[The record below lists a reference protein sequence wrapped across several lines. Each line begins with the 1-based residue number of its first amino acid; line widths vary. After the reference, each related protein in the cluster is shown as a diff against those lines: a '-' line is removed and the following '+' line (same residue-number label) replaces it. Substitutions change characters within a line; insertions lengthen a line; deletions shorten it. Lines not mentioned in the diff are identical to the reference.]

1 MAYTKKIWQSGE
13 TLTAVN
19 MNHIEDGL
27 EAVANAVDGIAP
39 GLTEE
44 AVQGLINT
52 AVAPKLDSVVY
63 EADKVTFALKSE
75 LPDVTGFAT
84 KAELD
89 GYQPKGDY
97 QPAGDY
103 ALAGNVYTKEEIDA
117 KLVGAMSYKGSV
129 ETVADLPESA
139 NVGDMYDVK
148 ENGQNYAWNGEGWDG
163 LGGSIDLSGL
173 LTKDEAAKTYA
184 TKAEVPSTL
193 EILTSSEFTSIVDQL
208 ETKEHATST
217 YQVKGDYQPA
227 GDYAVFQKFSAGAD
241 PAERKTIQLANA
253 DSISGIDSKGTGY
266 NLIMLSKWDKVDI
279 GSTGVT
285 MNLNSKDGIVQ
296 LNDEKVLATVDQ
308 IPSVKGFAT
317 MAEVE
322 EKLAGYQVKG
332 DYAPAGDYALKS
344 EIPSVEDL
352 ATVTFVQEG
361 FQPKGEYQPVGD
373 YALKSEI
380 PDVSGK
386 LDTSVYEADKAT
398 FALKSEI
405 PDVSGFAEKSTVE
418 TLASD
423 VNNIGNVIIPEM
435 NTNTAKALDT
445 KVDWDAEKKVISLPM
460 DGSISALRNAET
472 LEGGVLVA
480 QRSYDENVTFVTE
493 LGTTKNKLTLNASE
507 RPQIDIQGGDSQK
520 VAYLSEIPSV
530 EGLVSAEQ
538 LDTKLADYATTEVVE
553 AEFASYDKIIKGE
566 IEADY
571 TSKEQFAE
579 AGVHF
584 LGSFSTSMQAEQK
597 ASEDGI
603 YDNQAYSVL
612 VYTVGEDQNG
622 QIINNVQTGKT
633 VQFLYWQGK
642 RYTRTITNDG
652 EKVVGSWASD
662 DGYVALPRK
671 GVMPNLFTLT
681 TEADSD
687 TVKKAMTA
695 TDTNEPITLDDLN
708 KCLQTGYT
716 LRFYAMQSGSVFVG
730 FSGQAFTLTYI
741 GFANPNQDPAI
752 MSVAV
757 NVTAEG
763 QYSVVRNGTRGIA
776 LTNTSLPN
784 DKTIVALDDRIEAL
798 EDVAVTTAEL
808 PIALKSFTNK
818 VHEKAEILG
827 WFGVEDEAGLKG
839 IIASKRPI
847 FVRYGISLSGQP
859 RYYKFPAEYVAF
871 ESNTQVKLVFEGLDT
886 SDDSVV
892 RYTILMNLDGTL
904 IGEQSNISMVL
915 EPLGADVSN
924 LATKEEVQAKAEAEH
939 SHEIADVAGLQD
951 ALDGKQATGDYALKS
966 ELPSV
971 EGLATTEALTS
982 GLKAKADSE
991 HTHELADVT
1000 DINKLVNPTFL
1011 TYSDPSETVQYLPK
1025 LEQSYVDELLKTSA
1039 EQGLV
1044 TINGQPWDAETNNWT
1059 IGAPYVVFCH
1069 FNESLTFEANLWSA
1083 DSEHLGVVLNQVK
1096 SMIGTFYTEY
1106 QLKVKSIEERLTA
1119 LEGK

>member
-1 MAYTKKIWQSGE
+1 MTYTKNVWQSGD
-13 TLTAVN
+13 TLTAVK
-19 MNHIEDGL
+19 MNNIETGL
-27 EAVANAVDGIAP
+27 EAVAQELSNVTSGLSEEEVKALAQSIAQEVA
-39 GLTEE
+39 T
-44 AVQGLINT
+44 T
-52 AVAPKLDSVVY
+52 AVAPKLDTVVY

-75 LPDVTGFAT
+75 IPDVSDFVRSGA
-84 KAELD
+84 
-89 GYQPKGDY
+89 
-97 QPAGDY
+97 
-103 ALAGNVYTKEEIDA
+103 VYTKGEIDA
-117 KLVGAMSYKGSV
+117 KLVGAMMYKGAV
-129 ETVADLPESA
+129 ETQAQLPQDA
-139 NVGDMYDVK
+139 KVGDMYDVT
-148 ENGQNYAWNGEGWDG
+148 ETGHNFAWNGESWDD
-163 LGGSIDLSGL
+163 LGGSIDLSNL
-173 LTKDEAAKTYA
+173 LTKEEAEA
-184 TKAEVPSTL
+184 
-193 EILTSSEFTSIVDQL
+193 
-208 ETKEHATST
+208 T
-217 YQVKGDYQPA
+217 YQVKGDYQP
-227 GDYAVFQKFSAGAD
+227 V
-241 PAERKTIQLANA
+241 
-253 DSISGIDSKGTGY
+253 
-266 NLIMLSKWDKVDI
+266 
-279 GSTGVT
+279 
-285 MNLNSKDGIVQ
+285 
-296 LNDEKVLATVDQ
+296 
-308 IPSVKGFAT
+308 
-317 MAEVE
+317 
-322 EKLAGYQVKG
+322 
-332 DYAPAGDYALKS
+332 GDYALKS
-344 EIPSVEDL
+344 EVAVKLDTTTYDADKATFALKSELPSVEGL

-361 FQPKGEYQPVGD
+361 FQPKGDYQPVGD

-386 LDTSVYEADKAT
+386 LDTTVYEADKAT

-405 PDVSGFAEKSTVE
+405 P
-418 TLASD
+418 
-423 VNNIGNVIIPEM
+423 
-435 NTNTAKALDT
+435 
-445 KVDWDAEKKVISLPM
+445 
-460 DGSISALRNAET
+460 
-472 LEGGVLVA
+472 
-480 QRSYDENVTFVTE
+480 
-493 LGTTKNKLTLNASE
+493 
-507 RPQIDIQGGDSQK
+507 
-520 VAYLSEIPSV
+520 SV
-530 EGLVSAEQ
+530 EGLVSADQ
-538 LDTKLADYATTEVVE
+538 LDTKLADYTTTEVVE
-553 AEFASYDKIIKGE
+553 AEFASYDKTIKGE
-566 IEADY
+566 IEAGY

-579 AGVHF
+579 AGVRY

-612 VYTVGEDQNG
+612 VYTVGEGQNG
-622 QIINNVQTGKT
+622 QIINNVESGKT

-687 TVKKAMTA
+687 TVKTAMTA

-708 KCLQTGYT
+708 KCLKTGYT
-716 LRFYAMQSGSVFVG
+716 LRFYSMQSGSVFVG

-741 GFANPNQDPAI
+741 GFANPSQDPAI
-752 MSVAV
+752 MSIVV

-776 LTNTSLPN
+776 LTSTSLPN
-784 DKTIVALDDRIEAL
+784 DKTIVALDERVEAL
-798 EDVAVTTAEL
+798 EDVAVATAEL
-808 PIALKSFTNK
+808 PIALKTFTNK

-827 WFGVEDEAGLKG
+827 WFGVEDEAGLKK

-847 FVRYGISLSGQP
+847 FVRYGITLSAQP

-871 ESNTQVKLVFEGLDT
+871 ESNTQVKLVFEGLDI

-924 LATKEEVQAKAEAEH
+924 LATKEEVQAKADSEH
-939 SHEIADVAGLQD
+939 SHEIADVSGLQD

-982 GLKAKADSE
+982 GLEAKADSE
-991 HTHELADVT
+991 HSHEIADVT
-1000 DINKLVNPTFL
+1000 DINKVVNPTFL
-1011 TYSDPSETVQYLPK
+1011 TYNNPTETVQYLPK
-1025 LEQSYVDELLKTSA
+1025 LEQSYVNDLLQHSA

-1059 IGAPYVVFCH
+1059 IGASYVVFGH

-1083 DSEHLGVVLNQVK
+1083 DSEHLGIVFNQVK

-1106 QLKVKSIEERLTA
+1106 QSKVKSIEERLTA
-1119 LEGK
+1119 LESK

>member
-1 MAYTKKIWQSGE
+1 MTYTKNVWKSGD
-13 TLTAVN
+13 TLTAVK
-19 MNHIEDGL
+19 MNNIETGL
-27 EAVANAVDGIAP
+27 EAVAQELSNVTSGLSEEEVKALAQSIAQ
-39 GLTEE
+39 EV
-44 AVQGLINT
+44 AAT
-52 AVAPKLDSVVY
+52 AVAPKLDTAVY
-63 EADKVTFALKSE
+63 EADKVTFALKTE
-75 LPDVTGFAT
+75 IPDVSDFVRS
-84 KAELD
+84 
-89 GYQPKGDY
+89 GD
-97 QPAGDY
+97 
-103 ALAGNVYTKEEIDA
+103 VYTKGEIDA
-117 KLVGAMSYKGSV
+117 KLVGAMMYKGAV
-129 ETVADLPESA
+129 ETQAQLPQDA
-139 NVGDMYDVK
+139 KVGDMYDVT
-148 ENGQNYAWNGEGWDG
+148 ETGHNFAWNGESWDD
-163 LGGSIDLSGL
+163 LGGSIDLSGV
-173 LTKDEAAKTYA
+173 LTKEEAEA
-184 TKAEVPSTL
+184 
-193 EILTSSEFTSIVDQL
+193 
-208 ETKEHATST
+208 T
-217 YQVKGDYQPA
+217 YQVKGD
-227 GDYAVFQKFSAGAD
+227 
-241 PAERKTIQLANA
+241 
-253 DSISGIDSKGTGY
+253 
-266 NLIMLSKWDKVDI
+266 
-279 GSTGVT
+279 
-285 MNLNSKDGIVQ
+285 
-296 LNDEKVLATVDQ
+296 
-308 IPSVKGFAT
+308 
-317 MAEVE
+317 
-322 EKLAGYQVKG
+322 
-332 DYAPAGDYALKS
+332 
-344 EIPSVEDL
+344 
-352 ATVTFVQEG
+352 
-361 FQPKGEYQPVGD
+361 YQPVGD
-373 YALKSEI
+373 YALKSE
-380 PDVSGK
+380 VAVK
-386 LDTSVYEADKAT
+386 LDTTTYDADKAT
-398 FALKSEI
+398 FALKSE
-405 PDVSGFAEKSTVE
+405 
-418 TLASD
+418 L
-423 VNNIGNVIIPEM
+423 
-435 NTNTAKALDT
+435 
-445 KVDWDAEKKVISLPM
+445 
-460 DGSISALRNAET
+460 
-472 LEGGVLVA
+472 
-480 QRSYDENVTFVTE
+480 
-493 LGTTKNKLTLNASE
+493 
-507 RPQIDIQGGDSQK
+507 
-520 VAYLSEIPSV
+520 PSV
-530 EGLVSAEQ
+530 EGLVSTEQ

-553 AEFASYDKIIKGE
+553 AEFASYDKTIKGE

-622 QIINNVQTGKT
+622 QIVNNVQTGKT

-687 TVKKAMTA
+687 TVKTAMTA

-730 FSGQAFTLTYI
+730 FSGHAFTLTYI
-741 GFANPNQDPAI
+741 GFANPSQDPAI

-776 LTNTSLPN
+776 LTSISLPN
-784 DKTIVALDDRIEAL
+784 DKTIVALDNRIEAL

-847 FVRYGISLSGQP
+847 FVRYGITLTAQP

-924 LATKEEVQAKAEAEH
+924 LATKEEVQAKAE
-939 SHEIADVAGLQD
+939 V
-951 ALDGKQATGDYALKS
+951 
-966 ELPSV
+966 
-971 EGLATTEALTS
+971 
-982 GLKAKADSE
+982 E
-991 HTHELADVT
+991 HTHEIADVT

-1059 IGAPYVVFCH
+1059 IGAPYVVFGH
-1069 FNESLTFEANLWSA
+1069 FNESFTFEANLWSA
-1083 DSEHLGVVLNQVK
+1083 DSEHLGVVFNQVK

-1106 QLKVKSIEERLTA
+1106 QSKVKSIEERLKA
-1119 LEGK
+1119 LESK

>member
-1 MAYTKKIWQSGE
+1 MTYTKNVWQSGD
-13 TLTAVN
+13 TLTAVK
-19 MNHIEDGL
+19 MNNIETGL
-27 EAVANAVDGIAP
+27 EAVAQELSNVTSGLSEEEVKALAQSIAQ
-39 GLTEE
+39 EV
-44 AVQGLINT
+44 AAT
-52 AVAPKLDSVVY
+52 AVAPKLDTVVY
-63 EADKVTFALKSE
+63 EADKVTFALKTE
-75 LPDVTGFAT
+75 LPDVSDFVRS
-84 KAELD
+84 
-89 GYQPKGDY
+89 GD
-97 QPAGDY
+97 
-103 ALAGNVYTKEEIDA
+103 VYTKGEIDA
-117 KLVGAMSYKGSV
+117 KLVGAMIYKGAV
-129 ETVADLPESA
+129 ETQAQLPQDA
-139 NVGDMYDVK
+139 KVGDMYDVT
-148 ENGQNYAWNGEGWDG
+148 ETGHNFAWNGESWDD

-173 LTKDEAAKTYA
+173 LTKEEADA
-184 TKAEVPSTL
+184 
-193 EILTSSEFTSIVDQL
+193 
-208 ETKEHATST
+208 T
-217 YQVKGDYQPA
+217 YQPKGDYQP
-227 GDYAVFQKFSAGAD
+227 V
-241 PAERKTIQLANA
+241 
-253 DSISGIDSKGTGY
+253 
-266 NLIMLSKWDKVDI
+266 
-279 GSTGVT
+279 
-285 MNLNSKDGIVQ
+285 
-296 LNDEKVLATVDQ
+296 
-308 IPSVKGFAT
+308 
-317 MAEVE
+317 
-322 EKLAGYQVKG
+322 
-332 DYAPAGDYALKS
+332 GDYALKS
-344 EIPSVEDL
+344 EVAVKLDTTTYEADKATFALKSELPSIDGL

-361 FQPKGEYQPVGD
+361 FQPKGDYQPVGD

-386 LDTSVYEADKAT
+386 LDTSVYDADKAT

-405 PDVSGFAEKSTVE
+405 P
-418 TLASD
+418 
-423 VNNIGNVIIPEM
+423 
-435 NTNTAKALDT
+435 
-445 KVDWDAEKKVISLPM
+445 
-460 DGSISALRNAET
+460 
-472 LEGGVLVA
+472 
-480 QRSYDENVTFVTE
+480 
-493 LGTTKNKLTLNASE
+493 
-507 RPQIDIQGGDSQK
+507 
-520 VAYLSEIPSV
+520 SV
-530 EGLVSAEQ
+530 EGLVSTEQ

-553 AEFASYDKIIKGE
+553 AEFASYDKTIKGE

-584 LGSFSTSMQAEQK
+584 LGNFSTSMQAEQK

-622 QIINNVQTGKT
+622 QIVNNVQTGKT

-671 GVMPNLFTLT
+671 GIMPNLFTLT

-687 TVKKAMTA
+687 TVKTAMTA

-741 GFANPNQDPAI
+741 GFANPSQDPAI

-776 LTNTSLPN
+776 LTSTSLPN

-847 FVRYGISLSGQP
+847 FVRYGITLSAQP

-924 LATKEEVQAKAEAEH
+924 LATKEEVQAKADVEH
-939 SHEIADVAGLQD
+939 THEIADVSGLQD

-982 GLKAKADSE
+982 GLEAKADSE

-1025 LEQSYVDELLKTSA
+1025 LEQSYVDELLNTSA

-1044 TINGQPWDAETNNWT
+1044 TLNGQPWDAESNNWT
-1059 IGAPYVVFCH
+1059 IGAPYVIFGH
-1069 FNESLTFEANLWSA
+1069 FNESFTFEANLWSA
-1083 DSEHLGVVLNQVK
+1083 DSEHLGVVFNQVK

-1106 QLKVKSIEERLTA
+1106 QSKVKSIEERLKA
-1119 LEGK
+1119 LESK

>member
-1 MAYTKKIWQSGE
+1 MTYTKNVWQSGD
-13 TLTAVN
+13 TLTAVK
-19 MNHIEDGL
+19 MNNLESGV
-27 EAVANAVDGIAP
+27 EAVTQTVEAIQPGIS
-39 GLTEE
+39 EE
-44 AVQGLINT
+44 SAQELINQ
-52 AVAPKLDSVVY
+52 AVAPKLDSITY

-75 LPDVTGFAT
+75 LPDTSVFAL
-84 KAELD
+84 KAD
-89 GYQPKGDY
+89 T
-97 QPAGDY
+97 
-103 ALAGNVYTKEEIDA
+103 YTKSEIDA
-117 KLVGAMSYKGSV
+117 KLDGAMTYKGAV
-129 ETVADLPESA
+129 ETQAQLPQDA
-139 NVGDMYDVK
+139 QVGDMYDVT
-148 ENGQNYAWNGEGWDG
+148 ETGHNFAWNGESWDD

-173 LTKDEAAKTYA
+173 LTKEEAAT
-184 TKAEVPSTL
+184 
-193 EILTSSEFTSIVDQL
+193 
-208 ETKEHATST
+208 T
-217 YQVKGDYQPA
+217 YQVKGD
-227 GDYAVFQKFSAGAD
+227 
-241 PAERKTIQLANA
+241 
-253 DSISGIDSKGTGY
+253 
-266 NLIMLSKWDKVDI
+266 
-279 GSTGVT
+279 
-285 MNLNSKDGIVQ
+285 
-296 LNDEKVLATVDQ
+296 
-308 IPSVKGFAT
+308 
-317 MAEVE
+317 
-322 EKLAGYQVKG
+322 
-332 DYAPAGDYALKS
+332 
-344 EIPSVEDL
+344 
-352 ATVTFVQEG
+352 
-361 FQPKGEYQPVGD
+361 YQPVGD
-373 YALKSEI
+373 YALKSEVAI
-380 PDVSGK
+380 K
-386 LDTSVYEADKAT
+386 LDTTTYEADKAT

-405 PDVSGFAEKSTVE
+405 PSVDNLATKDEVSAVE
-418 TLASD
+418 
-423 VNNIGNVIIPEM
+423 G
-435 NTNTAKALDT
+435 K
-445 KVDWDAEKKVISLPM
+445 
-460 DGSISALRNAET
+460 
-472 LEGGVLVA
+472 
-480 QRSYDENVTFVTE
+480 
-493 LGTTKNKLTLNASE
+493 
-507 RPQIDIQGGDSQK
+507 
-520 VAYLSEIPSV
+520 IPSV
-530 EGLVSAEQ
+530 EDLVSADQ

-553 AEFASYDKIIKGE
+553 AEFASYDKTIKGE
-566 IEADY
+566 IETGY

-622 QIINNVQTGKT
+622 QIVNNVQAGKT

-681 TEADSD
+681 TEADSE
-687 TVKKAMTA
+687 TVKTAMTA

-741 GFANPNQDPAI
+741 GFANPSQDPAI

-757 NVTAEG
+757 NVTVEG
-763 QYSVVRNGTRGIA
+763 QYSVVRNGTRGVA

-784 DKTIVALDDRIEAL
+784 DKTIVALDERIEAL

-847 FVRYGISLSGQP
+847 FVRYGITLSTQP

-924 LATKEEVQAKAEAEH
+924 LATKEEVQAKADAEH
-939 SHEIADVAGLQD
+939 
-951 ALDGKQATGDYALKS
+951 
-966 ELPSV
+966 P
-971 EGLATTEALTS
+971 
-982 GLKAKADSE
+982 
-991 HTHELADVT
+991 HELADVT
-1000 DINKLVNPTFL
+1000 DVNKLVNPTFL
-1011 TYSDPSETVQYLPK
+1011 TYNDPSETVQYLPK
-1025 LEQSYVDELLKTSA
+1025 LEQSYVDELLKSSA

-1044 TINGQPWDAETNNWT
+1044 TVNGQPWDAETNNWS

-1083 DSEHLGVVLNQVK
+1083 DSEHLGVVFNQVK

-1119 LEGK
+1119 LESK

>member
-1 MAYTKKIWQSGE
+1 MTYTKNVWKSGD
-13 TLTAVN
+13 TLTAVK
-19 MNHIEDGL
+19 MNNIETGL
-27 EAVANAVDGIAP
+27 EAVAQELSNVTSGLSEEEVKALAQSIAQ
-39 GLTEE
+39 EV
-44 AVQGLINT
+44 AAT
-52 AVAPKLDSVVY
+52 AVAPKLDTAVY

-75 LPDVTGFAT
+75 LPDVSDFVRS
-84 KAELD
+84 
-89 GYQPKGDY
+89 GD
-97 QPAGDY
+97 
-103 ALAGNVYTKEEIDA
+103 VYTKGEIDA
-117 KLVGAMSYKGSV
+117 KLVGAMTYKGAV
-129 ETVADLPESA
+129 ETQAQLPQDA
-139 NVGDMYDVK
+139 KVGDMYDVT
-148 ENGQNYAWNGEGWDG
+148 ETGHNFAWNGESWDD
-163 LGGSIDLSGL
+163 LGGSIDVSGL
-173 LTKDEAAKTYA
+173 LTKEEAEA
-184 TKAEVPSTL
+184 
-193 EILTSSEFTSIVDQL
+193 
-208 ETKEHATST
+208 T
-217 YQVKGDYQPA
+217 YQVKGEYQP
-227 GDYAVFQKFSAGAD
+227 V
-241 PAERKTIQLANA
+241 
-253 DSISGIDSKGTGY
+253 
-266 NLIMLSKWDKVDI
+266 
-279 GSTGVT
+279 
-285 MNLNSKDGIVQ
+285 
-296 LNDEKVLATVDQ
+296 
-308 IPSVKGFAT
+308 
-317 MAEVE
+317 
-322 EKLAGYQVKG
+322 
-332 DYAPAGDYALKS
+332 GDYALKS
-344 EIPSVEDL
+344 EVAVKLDTTTYEADKATFALKSELPSVEGL

-361 FQPKGEYQPVGD
+361 FQPKGEYQPAGD

-405 PDVSGFAEKSTVE
+405 PSVDNLATKDEVSAVE
-418 TLASD
+418 
-423 VNNIGNVIIPEM
+423 G
-435 NTNTAKALDT
+435 K
-445 KVDWDAEKKVISLPM
+445 
-460 DGSISALRNAET
+460 
-472 LEGGVLVA
+472 
-480 QRSYDENVTFVTE
+480 
-493 LGTTKNKLTLNASE
+493 
-507 RPQIDIQGGDSQK
+507 
-520 VAYLSEIPSV
+520 IPSI
-530 EGLVSAEQ
+530 EGLVSADQ

-553 AEFASYDKIIKGE
+553 AEFASYDKTIKGE
-566 IEADY
+566 IEAGY

-622 QIINNVQTGKT
+622 QIVNNVQTGKT

-652 EKVVGSWASD
+652 EKVVGTWASD

-687 TVKKAMTA
+687 TVKTAMTA

-730 FSGQAFTLTYI
+730 YSGQAFTLTYI
-741 GFANPNQDPAI
+741 GFANPTQDPAI

-776 LTNTSLPN
+776 LTSTSLPN

-847 FVRYGISLSGQP
+847 FVRYGITLSAQP

-924 LATKEEVQAKAEAEH
+924 LATKEEVQAKADAEH
-939 SHEIADVAGLQD
+939 SHELADVSGLQD

-982 GLKAKADSE
+982 GLESKAEVE
-991 HTHELADVT
+991 HSHELADVT
-1000 DINKLVNPTFL
+1000 DITKLVNPTFM

-1044 TINGQPWDAETNNWT
+1044 TLNGQPWDADSNNWT
-1059 IGAPYVVFCH
+1059 IGMPYVVFGH
-1069 FNESLTFEANLWSA
+1069 FNESFTFEANLWSA
-1083 DSEHLGVVLNQVK
+1083 DPEHLGIVFNQVK

-1106 QLKVKSIEERLTA
+1106 QSKVKSIEERLKA
-1119 LEGK
+1119 LESK

>member
-1 MAYTKKIWQSGE
+1 MTYTKNVWKSGD
-13 TLTAVN
+13 TLTAVK
-19 MNHIEDGL
+19 MNNIETGL
-27 EAVANAVDGIAP
+27 EAVAQELSNVTSGLSEEEVKALAQSIAQ
-39 GLTEE
+39 EV
-44 AVQGLINT
+44 AAT
-52 AVAPKLDSVVY
+52 AVAPKLDTAVY

-75 LPDVTGFAT
+75 LPDVSDFVRS
-84 KAELD
+84 
-89 GYQPKGDY
+89 GD
-97 QPAGDY
+97 
-103 ALAGNVYTKEEIDA
+103 VYTKGEIDA
-117 KLVGAMSYKGSV
+117 KLVGAMTYKGSV
-129 ETVADLPESA
+129 ETQAQLPQDA
-139 NVGDMYDVK
+139 KVGDMYDVT
-148 ENGQNYAWNGEGWDG
+148 ETGHNFAWNGESWDD
-163 LGGSIDLSGL
+163 LGGNIDLSNL
-173 LTKDEAAKTYA
+173 LTKEEADA
-184 TKAEVPSTL
+184 
-193 EILTSSEFTSIVDQL
+193 
-208 ETKEHATST
+208 T
-217 YQVKGDYQPA
+217 YQVKGDYQPV
-227 GDYAVFQKFSAGAD
+227 GDYALKSEVTVKLDTTTYEAD
-241 PAERKTIQLANA
+241 K
-253 DSISGIDSKGTGY
+253 
-266 NLIMLSKWDKVDI
+266 
-279 GSTGVT
+279 
-285 MNLNSKDGIVQ
+285 
-296 LNDEKVLATVDQ
+296 AT
-308 IPSVKGFAT
+308 F
-317 MAEVE
+317 
-322 EKLAGYQVKG
+322 
-332 DYAPAGDYALKS
+332 ALKS
-344 EIPSVEDL
+344 EIPSVEGL

-361 FQPKGEYQPVGD
+361 FQPKGDYQPVGD

-386 LDTSVYEADKAT
+386 LDTTVYEADKAT

-405 PDVSGFAEKSTVE
+405 P
-418 TLASD
+418 
-423 VNNIGNVIIPEM
+423 
-435 NTNTAKALDT
+435 
-445 KVDWDAEKKVISLPM
+445 
-460 DGSISALRNAET
+460 
-472 LEGGVLVA
+472 
-480 QRSYDENVTFVTE
+480 
-493 LGTTKNKLTLNASE
+493 
-507 RPQIDIQGGDSQK
+507 
-520 VAYLSEIPSV
+520 SV
-530 EGLVSAEQ
+530 EGLVSADQ
-538 LDTKLADYATTEVVE
+538 LDTKLADYTTTEVVE
-553 AEFASYDKIIKGE
+553 AEFASYDKTIKGE
-566 IEADY
+566 IEAGY
-571 TSKEQFAE
+571 TSKEQFVE

-622 QIINNVQTGKT
+622 QIVNNVQTGKT

-681 TEADSD
+681 TDADSD
-687 TVKKAMTA
+687 TVKSAMTA

-730 FSGQAFTLTYI
+730 YSGQAFTLTYI
-741 GFANPNQDPAI
+741 GFANPTQDPAI

-776 LTNTSLPN
+776 LTSTSLPN

-847 FVRYGISLSGQP
+847 FVRYGITLSAQP

-924 LATKEEVQAKAEAEH
+924 LATKEEVQAKADAEH
-939 SHEIADVAGLQD
+939 SHEIADVSGLQD

-982 GLKAKADSE
+982 GLESKAEVE
-991 HTHELADVT
+991 HSHELADVT
-1000 DINKLVNPTFL
+1000 DITKLVNPTFM

-1044 TINGQPWDAETNNWT
+1044 TLNGQPWDADSNNWT
-1059 IGAPYVVFCH
+1059 IGMPYVVFGH
-1069 FNESLTFEANLWSA
+1069 FNESFTFEANLWSA
-1083 DSEHLGVVLNQVK
+1083 DPEHLGIVFNQVK

-1106 QLKVKSIEERLTA
+1106 QSKVKSIEERLKA
-1119 LEGK
+1119 LESK

>member
-1 MAYTKKIWQSGE
+1 MYDVTETGHNFAWNGESWDDLGGSIDLSGVLTK
-13 TLTAVN
+13 
-19 MNHIEDGL
+19 
-27 EAVANAVDGIAP
+27 
-39 GLTEE
+39 EE
-44 AVQGLINT
+44 A
-52 AVAPKLDSVVY
+52 
-63 EADKVTFALKSE
+63 EAT
-75 LPDVTGFAT
+75 
-84 KAELD
+84 
-89 GYQPKGDY
+89 YQPKGDY
-97 QPAGDY
+97 QP
-103 ALAGNVYTKEEIDA
+103 V
-117 KLVGAMSYKGSV
+117 
-129 ETVADLPESA
+129 
-139 NVGDMYDVK
+139 
-148 ENGQNYAWNGEGWDG
+148 
-163 LGGSIDLSGL
+163 
-173 LTKDEAAKTYA
+173 
-184 TKAEVPSTL
+184 
-193 EILTSSEFTSIVDQL
+193 
-208 ETKEHATST
+208 
-217 YQVKGDYQPA
+217 
-227 GDYAVFQKFSAGAD
+227 
-241 PAERKTIQLANA
+241 
-253 DSISGIDSKGTGY
+253 
-266 NLIMLSKWDKVDI
+266 
-279 GSTGVT
+279 
-285 MNLNSKDGIVQ
+285 
-296 LNDEKVLATVDQ
+296 
-308 IPSVKGFAT
+308 
-317 MAEVE
+317 
-322 EKLAGYQVKG
+322 
-332 DYAPAGDYALKS
+332 GDYALKS
-344 EIPSVEDL
+344 EVAVKLDTTTYEADKATFALKSEIPNVEGL

-386 LDTSVYEADKAT
+386 LDTSVYDADKAT

-405 PDVSGFAEKSTVE
+405 P
-418 TLASD
+418 
-423 VNNIGNVIIPEM
+423 
-435 NTNTAKALDT
+435 
-445 KVDWDAEKKVISLPM
+445 
-460 DGSISALRNAET
+460 
-472 LEGGVLVA
+472 
-480 QRSYDENVTFVTE
+480 
-493 LGTTKNKLTLNASE
+493 
-507 RPQIDIQGGDSQK
+507 
-520 VAYLSEIPSV
+520 SV
-530 EGLVSAEQ
+530 EGLVSTEQ
-538 LDTKLADYATTEVVE
+538 LDTKLADYTTTEVVE
-553 AEFASYDKIIKGE
+553 AEFASYDKTIKGE

-584 LGSFSTSMQAEQK
+584 LGNFSTSMQAEQK

-603 YDNQAYSVL
+603 YNNQAYSVL

-687 TVKKAMTA
+687 TVKTAMTA

-716 LRFYAMQSGSVFVG
+716 LRFYAMQSGSIFVG

-741 GFANPNQDPAI
+741 GFANPSQDPAI

-776 LTNTSLPN
+776 LTSTSLPN

-818 VHEKAEILG
+818 VHEKSEILG

-847 FVRYGISLSGQP
+847 FVRYGITITAQP

-886 SDDSVV
+886 SNDSVV

-939 SHEIADVAGLQD
+939 SHEI
-951 ALDGKQATGDYALKS
+951 
-966 ELPSV
+966 
-971 EGLATTEALTS
+971 
-982 GLKAKADSE
+982 
-991 HTHELADVT
+991 ADVT

-1059 IGAPYVVFCH
+1059 IGAPYVIFGH
-1069 FNESLTFEANLWSA
+1069 FNESFTFEANLWSA
-1083 DSEHLGVVLNQVK
+1083 DSEHLGVVFNQVK

-1106 QLKVKSIEERLTA
+1106 QSKVKSIEERLKA
-1119 LEGK
+1119 LESK

>member
-1 MAYTKKIWQSGE
+1 MTYTKNVWKSGD
-13 TLTAVN
+13 TLTAVK
-19 MNHIEDGL
+19 MNNIETGL
-27 EAVANAVDGIAP
+27 ESVAQELSNVTSGLSEEEVKALAQSIAQEVAV
-39 GLTEE
+39 
-44 AVQGLINT
+44 T
-52 AVAPKLDSVVY
+52 AVAPKLDTVVY
-63 EADKVTFALKSE
+63 EADKVTFALKTE
-75 LPDVTGFAT
+75 LPDVSDFVRS
-84 KAELD
+84 
-89 GYQPKGDY
+89 GD
-97 QPAGDY
+97 
-103 ALAGNVYTKEEIDA
+103 VYTKGEIDA
-117 KLVGAMSYKGSV
+117 KLVGAMMYKGAV
-129 ETVADLPESA
+129 ETQAQLPQDA
-139 NVGDMYDVK
+139 KVGDMYDVT
-148 ENGQNYAWNGEGWDG
+148 ETGHNFAWNGESWDD
-163 LGGSIDLSGL
+163 LGGSIDLSGV
-173 LTKDEAAKTYA
+173 LTKEEAEA
-184 TKAEVPSTL
+184 
-193 EILTSSEFTSIVDQL
+193 
-208 ETKEHATST
+208 T
-217 YQVKGDYQPA
+217 YQVKGNYQPV
-227 GDYAVFQKFSAGAD
+227 GDYALKSEVAVKLDTTTYEAD
-241 PAERKTIQLANA
+241 K
-253 DSISGIDSKGTGY
+253 
-266 NLIMLSKWDKVDI
+266 
-279 GSTGVT
+279 
-285 MNLNSKDGIVQ
+285 
-296 LNDEKVLATVDQ
+296 AT
-308 IPSVKGFAT
+308 F
-317 MAEVE
+317 
-322 EKLAGYQVKG
+322 
-332 DYAPAGDYALKS
+332 ALKS
-344 EIPSVEDL
+344 EIPSVEGL

-361 FQPKGEYQPVGD
+361 FQPKGDYQPVGD

-386 LDTSVYEADKAT
+386 LDTSVYDADKAT

-405 PDVSGFAEKSTVE
+405 P
-418 TLASD
+418 
-423 VNNIGNVIIPEM
+423 
-435 NTNTAKALDT
+435 
-445 KVDWDAEKKVISLPM
+445 
-460 DGSISALRNAET
+460 
-472 LEGGVLVA
+472 
-480 QRSYDENVTFVTE
+480 
-493 LGTTKNKLTLNASE
+493 
-507 RPQIDIQGGDSQK
+507 
-520 VAYLSEIPSV
+520 SV
-530 EGLVSAEQ
+530 EGLVSTEQ

-553 AEFASYDKIIKGE
+553 AEFASYDKTIKGE

-603 YDNQAYSVL
+603 YNNQAYSVL
-612 VYTVGEDQNG
+612 VYTVGENQNG
-622 QIINNVQTGKT
+622 QIVNNVQTGKT
-633 VQFLYWQGK
+633 VQFLYWQGN

-687 TVKKAMTA
+687 TVKTAMTA

-716 LRFYAMQSGSVFVG
+716 LRFYAMQSGSIFVG

-741 GFANPNQDPAI
+741 GFANPSQDPAI

-776 LTNTSLPN
+776 LTSTSLPN

-847 FVRYGISLSGQP
+847 FVRYGITLTAQP

-924 LATKEEVQAKAEAEH
+924 LATKEEVQAKADVEH
-939 SHEIADVAGLQD
+939 SHEIADVSGLQD

-982 GLKAKADSE
+982 GLEAKADSE

-1059 IGAPYVVFCH
+1059 IGAPYVIFGH
-1069 FNESLTFEANLWSA
+1069 FNESFTFEANLWSA
-1083 DSEHLGVVLNQVK
+1083 DSEHLGVVFNQVK

-1106 QLKVKSIEERLTA
+1106 QSKVKSIEERLTA
-1119 LEGK
+1119 LESK

>member
-1 MAYTKKIWQSGE
+1 MTYTKNVWKSGD
-13 TLTAVN
+13 TLTAVK
-19 MNHIEDGL
+19 MNNIETGL
-27 EAVANAVDGIAP
+27 EAVAQELSNVTSGLSEEEVKALAQSIAQEVA
-39 GLTEE
+39 T
-44 AVQGLINT
+44 T
-52 AVAPKLDSVVY
+52 AVAPKLDTAVY

-75 LPDVTGFAT
+75 LPDVSDFVRS
-84 KAELD
+84 
-89 GYQPKGDY
+89 GD
-97 QPAGDY
+97 
-103 ALAGNVYTKEEIDA
+103 VYTKGEIDA
-117 KLVGAMSYKGSV
+117 KLVGAMTYKGSV
-129 ETVADLPESA
+129 ETQAQLPQDA
-139 NVGDMYDVK
+139 KVGDMYDVT
-148 ENGQNYAWNGEGWDG
+148 ETGHNFAWNGESWDD

-173 LTKDEAAKTYA
+173 LTKEEAEA
-184 TKAEVPSTL
+184 
-193 EILTSSEFTSIVDQL
+193 
-208 ETKEHATST
+208 T
-217 YQVKGDYQPA
+217 YQV
-227 GDYAVFQKFSAGAD
+227 
-241 PAERKTIQLANA
+241 
-253 DSISGIDSKGTGY
+253 
-266 NLIMLSKWDKVDI
+266 
-279 GSTGVT
+279 
-285 MNLNSKDGIVQ
+285 
-296 LNDEKVLATVDQ
+296 
-308 IPSVKGFAT
+308 
-317 MAEVE
+317 
-322 EKLAGYQVKG
+322 
-332 DYAPAGDYALKS
+332 
-344 EIPSVEDL
+344 
-352 ATVTFVQEG
+352 
-361 FQPKGEYQPVGD
+361 KGEYQPVGD
-373 YALKSEI
+373 YALKSE
-380 PDVSGK
+380 VAVK
-386 LDTSVYEADKAT
+386 LDTTSYEADKAT
-398 FALKSEI
+398 FALKSE
-405 PDVSGFAEKSTVE
+405 
-418 TLASD
+418 L
-423 VNNIGNVIIPEM
+423 
-435 NTNTAKALDT
+435 
-445 KVDWDAEKKVISLPM
+445 
-460 DGSISALRNAET
+460 
-472 LEGGVLVA
+472 
-480 QRSYDENVTFVTE
+480 
-493 LGTTKNKLTLNASE
+493 
-507 RPQIDIQGGDSQK
+507 
-520 VAYLSEIPSV
+520 PSV

-553 AEFASYDKIIKGE
+553 AEFASYDKTIKGE
-566 IEADY
+566 IEAGY

-622 QIINNVQTGKT
+622 QIVNNVQTGKT

-687 TVKKAMTA
+687 TVKTAMTA

-741 GFANPNQDPAI
+741 GFANPSQDPAI

-757 NVTAEG
+757 NVTADG

-776 LTNTSLPN
+776 LTSTSLPN

-818 VHEKAEILG
+818 VHEKSEILG

-847 FVRYGISLSGQP
+847 FVRYGITLSAQP

-924 LATKEEVQAKAEAEH
+924 LATKEEVQTKAEVEH
-939 SHEIADVAGLQD
+939 THEIADVSGLQD

-982 GLKAKADSE
+982 GLEAKADSE

-1000 DINKLVNPTFL
+1000 DINKLVNSTFL

-1025 LEQSYVDELLKTSA
+1025 LEQSYVDELLQTSA

-1044 TINGQPWDAETNNWT
+1044 TLNGQPWDADSNNWT
-1059 IGAPYVVFCH
+1059 IGMPYVVFGH

-1083 DSEHLGVVLNQVK
+1083 DSEHLGIVFNQVK

-1106 QLKVKSIEERLTA
+1106 QSKIKSIEERLTA
-1119 LEGK
+1119 LESK

>member
-1 MAYTKKIWQSGE
+1 MTYTKNVWQSGD
-13 TLTAVN
+13 TLTAVK
-19 MNHIEDGL
+19 MNNIETGL
-27 EAVANAVDGIAP
+27 EAVAQELSNVTSGLSEEEVKALAQSIAQEVA
-39 GLTEE
+39 T
-44 AVQGLINT
+44 T
-52 AVAPKLDSVVY
+52 AVAPKLDTVVY
-63 EADKVTFALKSE
+63 EADKVTFALKTE
-75 LPDVTGFAT
+75 IPDVSDFVRS
-84 KAELD
+84 
-89 GYQPKGDY
+89 GD
-97 QPAGDY
+97 
-103 ALAGNVYTKEEIDA
+103 VYTKGEIDA
-117 KLVGAMSYKGSV
+117 KLVGAMTYKGAV
-129 ETVADLPESA
+129 ETQAQLPQDA
-139 NVGDMYDVK
+139 KVGDMYDVT
-148 ENGQNYAWNGEGWDG
+148 ETGHNFAWNGESWDD
-163 LGGSIDLSGL
+163 LGGSTDLSGV
-173 LTKDEAAKTYA
+173 LTKEEADATY
-184 TKAEVPSTL
+184 
-193 EILTSSEFTSIVDQL
+193 
-208 ETKEHATST
+208 
-217 YQVKGDYQPA
+217 
-227 GDYAVFQKFSAGAD
+227 
-241 PAERKTIQLANA
+241 
-253 DSISGIDSKGTGY
+253 
-266 NLIMLSKWDKVDI
+266 
-279 GSTGVT
+279 
-285 MNLNSKDGIVQ
+285 
-296 LNDEKVLATVDQ
+296 
-308 IPSVKGFAT
+308 
-317 MAEVE
+317 
-322 EKLAGYQVKG
+322 
-332 DYAPAGDYALKS
+332 
-344 EIPSVEDL
+344 
-352 ATVTFVQEG
+352 
-361 FQPKGEYQPVGD
+361 QPKGDYQPVGD

-386 LDTSVYEADKAT
+386 LDTTVYEADKAT

-405 PDVSGFAEKSTVE
+405 PDVSDFAEKSTVE

-460 DGSISALRNAET
+460 DGSISALRNADT

-480 QRSYDENVTFVTE
+480 QRSYDDNVTFVTE

-507 RPQIDIQGGDSQK
+507 RPQIDVQGGDSQK
-520 VAYLSEIPSV
+520 VAYLSDIPSV
-530 EGLVSAEQ
+530 EGLVSADQ

-553 AEFASYDKIIKGE
+553 AEFASYDKSIKGE

-622 QIINNVQTGKT
+622 QIVNNVQTGKT

-687 TVKKAMTA
+687 TVKTAMTA

-741 GFANPNQDPAI
+741 GFANPSQDPAI

-776 LTNTSLPN
+776 LTSTSLPN

-847 FVRYGISLSGQP
+847 FVRYGITLTAQP

-924 LATKEEVQAKAEAEH
+924 LATKEEVQAKAE
-939 SHEIADVAGLQD
+939 V
-951 ALDGKQATGDYALKS
+951 
-966 ELPSV
+966 
-971 EGLATTEALTS
+971 
-982 GLKAKADSE
+982 E

-1011 TYSDPSETVQYLPK
+1011 TYSEPSETVQYLPK

-1044 TINGQPWDAETNNWT
+1044 TINGQPWDAEANNWT
-1059 IGAPYVVFCH
+1059 IGMPYVVFGH
-1069 FNESLTFEANLWSA
+1069 LNESFTFEANLWSA
-1083 DSEHLGVVLNQVK
+1083 DPEHLGVVFNQVK

-1106 QLKVKSIEERLTA
+1106 QSKVKSIEERLTA
-1119 LEGK
+1119 LESK

>member
-1 MAYTKKIWQSGE
+1 MSYTKNTWKAGD
-13 TLTAVN
+13 TLFADKL
-19 MNHIEDGL
+19 NHIES
-27 EAVANAVDGIAP
+27 GIEEVSLSIE
-39 GLTEE
+39 GIDTGMSEE
-44 AVQGLINT
+44 AVQALVSD
-52 AVAPKLDSVVY
+52 AVSVKLDTSVYDAEKASFALKTELPDVSGFALKSDVYTKAEVDGLVSSAMTYMGTVETFDSLPSGAKKGDLYNVADTGINYAWDGEQWDALSGVVDLSGYLTKEEAEGTYATKGEIPDISVKLDTSVY
-63 EADKVTFALKSE
+63 EADKPTFALK
-75 LPDVTGFAT
+75 T
-84 KAELD
+84 
-89 GYQPKGDY
+89 
-97 QPAGDY
+97 
-103 ALAGNVYTKEEIDA
+103 
-117 KLVGAMSYKGSV
+117 
-129 ETVADLPESA
+129 
-139 NVGDMYDVK
+139 
-148 ENGQNYAWNGEGWDG
+148 
-163 LGGSIDLSGL
+163 
-173 LTKDEAAKTYA
+173 
-184 TKAEVPSTL
+184 
-193 EILTSSEFTSIVDQL
+193 
-208 ETKEHATST
+208 
-217 YQVKGDYQPA
+217 
-227 GDYAVFQKFSAGAD
+227 
-241 PAERKTIQLANA
+241 
-253 DSISGIDSKGTGY
+253 
-266 NLIMLSKWDKVDI
+266 
-279 GSTGVT
+279 
-285 MNLNSKDGIVQ
+285 
-296 LNDEKVLATVDQ
+296 
-308 IPSVKGFAT
+308 
-317 MAEVE
+317 
-322 EKLAGYQVKG
+322 
-332 DYAPAGDYALKS
+332 
-344 EIPSVEDL
+344 EIPSLDGVATIAFVE
-352 ATVTFVQEG
+352 EG
-361 FQPKGEYQPVGD
+361 FQPKGDYQPVGD

-386 LDTSVYEADKAT
+386 LDTSVYDADKAT

-423 VNNIGNVIIPEM
+423 VNNIGNVVIPEM

-445 KVDWDAEKKVISLPM
+445 KVDWDAEKKVISLPI

-480 QRSYDENVTFVTE
+480 QRSYDDNVTFVTE

-507 RPQIDIQGGDSQK
+507 RPQVDIQGGDSQK
-520 VAYLSEIPSV
+520 VAYLSDIPSV
-530 EGLVSAEQ
+530 DGLVSTEQ
-538 LDTKLADYATTEVVE
+538 LNTKLGEYATTEVVE
-553 AEFASYDKIIKGE
+553 AEFASYDKTIKGE
-566 IEADY
+566 IEAGY

-584 LGSFSTSMQAEQK
+584 LGNFSTSMQAEQK

-622 QIINNVQTGKT
+622 QIVNNVQTGKT

-687 TVKKAMTA
+687 TVKTAMTA

-716 LRFYAMQSGSVFVG
+716 LRFYSMQSGSVFVG
-730 FSGQAFTLTYI
+730 YSGQAFMLTYI
-741 GFANPNQDPAI
+741 GFANPSQDPAI

-763 QYSVVRNGTRGIA
+763 QYSIVRNGTRGVA

-798 EDVAVTTAEL
+798 EGVAVTTAEL

-827 WFGVEDEAGLKG
+827 WFGVENEAGLKV
-839 IIASKRPI
+839 IIASKQPI

-915 EPLGADVSN
+915 EPLGVDVSN
-924 LATKEEVQAKAEAEH
+924 LATKEEVQAKAEAQH
-939 SHEIADVAGLQD
+939 THEIADVSGLQD
-951 ALDGKQATGDYALKS
+951 AIDGKQAAGDYALKS
-966 ELPSV
+966 EL
-971 EGLATTEALTS
+971 TS
-982 GLKAKADSE
+982 GLEAKADSQ
-991 HTHELADVT
+991 HTHELSDVT
-1000 DINKLVNPTFL
+1000 DITKLVNPTFL
-1011 TYSDPSETVQYLPK
+1011 TYDNPSETVQYLPK
-1025 LEQSYVDELLKTSA
+1025 LEQSYVDELLQHGA
-1039 EQGLV
+1039 EEGLV
-1044 TINGQPWDAETNNWT
+1044 TINGQPWNAETNNWT
-1059 IGAPYVVFCH
+1059 IGMPYVVFGH
-1069 FNESLTFEANLWSA
+1069 INESFTFEANLWEA
-1083 DSEHLGVVLNQVK
+1083 DAEHLGVVFNQIK
-1096 SMIGTFYTEY
+1096 SMISTFYTEY
-1106 QLKVKSIEERLTA
+1106 QSKVKSIEERLKA
-1119 LEGK
+1119 LEETGS

>member
-1 MAYTKKIWQSGE
+1 MTYTKNVWQSGD
-13 TLTAVN
+13 TLTAVK
-19 MNHIEDGL
+19 MNNIETGL
-27 EAVANAVDGIAP
+27 EAVAQELSNVTSGLSEEEVKALAQSIAQEVA
-39 GLTEE
+39 T
-44 AVQGLINT
+44 T
-52 AVAPKLDSVVY
+52 AVAPKLDTVVY

-75 LPDVTGFAT
+75 IPNVSDFVRS
-84 KAELD
+84 
-89 GYQPKGDY
+89 GD
-97 QPAGDY
+97 
-103 ALAGNVYTKEEIDA
+103 VYTKGEIDA
-117 KLVGAMSYKGSV
+117 KLVGAMLYKGAV
-129 ETVADLPESA
+129 ETQAQLPQDA
-139 NVGDMYDVK
+139 KVGDMYDVT
-148 ENGQNYAWNGEGWDG
+148 ETGHNFAWNGESWDD
-163 LGGSIDLSGL
+163 LGGSIDLSNL
-173 LTKDEAAKTYA
+173 LTKEEADA
-184 TKAEVPSTL
+184 
-193 EILTSSEFTSIVDQL
+193 
-208 ETKEHATST
+208 T
-217 YQVKGDYQPA
+217 YQVKGDYQP
-227 GDYAVFQKFSAGAD
+227 V
-241 PAERKTIQLANA
+241 
-253 DSISGIDSKGTGY
+253 
-266 NLIMLSKWDKVDI
+266 
-279 GSTGVT
+279 
-285 MNLNSKDGIVQ
+285 
-296 LNDEKVLATVDQ
+296 
-308 IPSVKGFAT
+308 
-317 MAEVE
+317 
-322 EKLAGYQVKG
+322 
-332 DYAPAGDYALKS
+332 GDYALKS
-344 EIPSVEDL
+344 EVAVKLDTTTYEADKATFALKSELPSVEGL

-361 FQPKGEYQPVGD
+361 FQPKGDYQPVGD

-386 LDTSVYEADKAT
+386 LDTTVYEADKAT

-405 PDVSGFAEKSTVE
+405 P
-418 TLASD
+418 
-423 VNNIGNVIIPEM
+423 
-435 NTNTAKALDT
+435 
-445 KVDWDAEKKVISLPM
+445 
-460 DGSISALRNAET
+460 
-472 LEGGVLVA
+472 
-480 QRSYDENVTFVTE
+480 
-493 LGTTKNKLTLNASE
+493 
-507 RPQIDIQGGDSQK
+507 
-520 VAYLSEIPSV
+520 SV
-530 EGLVSAEQ
+530 EGLVSADQ
-538 LDTKLADYATTEVVE
+538 LDTKLADYTTTEVVE
-553 AEFASYDKIIKGE
+553 AEFASYDKTIKGE
-566 IEADY
+566 IEAGY

-622 QIINNVQTGKT
+622 QIVNNVQTGKT

-687 TVKKAMTA
+687 TVKTAMTA

-716 LRFYAMQSGSVFVG
+716 LRFYSMQSGSVFVG

-741 GFANPNQDPAI
+741 GFANPSQDPAI
-752 MSVAV
+752 MSIVV
-757 NVTAEG
+757 NITAEG

-776 LTNTSLPN
+776 LTSTSLPN
-784 DKTIVALDDRIEAL
+784 NKTIVALDERIEAL
-798 EDVAVTTAEL
+798 EGVAVTTAEL
-808 PIALKSFTNK
+808 PIALNSFTNK

-827 WFGVEDEAGLKG
+827 WFGVEDEAGLKK

-847 FVRYGISLSGQP
+847 FVRYGITLSAQP

-871 ESNTQVKLVFEGLDT
+871 ESNTQVKLVFEGLDI

-904 IGEQSNISMVL
+904 IGEESNISMVL

-924 LATKEEVQAKAEAEH
+924 LATKEEVQAKADSEH
-939 SHEIADVAGLQD
+939 SHEITDVSGLQD

-982 GLKAKADSE
+982 GLEDKADSE
-991 HTHELADVT
+991 HSHELADVT

-1044 TINGQPWDAETNNWT
+1044 TLNGQPWDAETNNWT
-1059 IGAPYVVFCH
+1059 IGASYVVFGH

-1083 DSEHLGVVLNQVK
+1083 DPEHLGIVFNQVK

-1106 QLKVKSIEERLTA
+1106 QSKVKSIEERLTA
-1119 LEGK
+1119 LESK

>member
-1 MAYTKKIWQSGE
+1 MTYTKNVWQSGD
-13 TLTAVN
+13 TLTAVK
-19 MNHIEDGL
+19 MNNIETGL
-27 EAVANAVDGIAP
+27 EAVAQELSNVTSGLSEEEVAALAQSIAQ
-39 GLTEE
+39 EV
-44 AVQGLINT
+44 AAT
-52 AVAPKLDSVVY
+52 AVAPKLDTVVY

-75 LPDVTGFAT
+75 IPDVSDFVRS
-84 KAELD
+84 
-89 GYQPKGDY
+89 GD
-97 QPAGDY
+97 
-103 ALAGNVYTKEEIDA
+103 VYTKGEIDA
-117 KLVGAMSYKGSV
+117 KLVGAMTYKGSV
-129 ETVADLPESA
+129 ETQAQLPQDA
-139 NVGDMYDVK
+139 KVGDMYDVT
-148 ENGQNYAWNGEGWDG
+148 ETGHNFAWNGESWDD
-163 LGGSIDLSGL
+163 LGGSIDLSNL
-173 LTKDEAAKTYA
+173 LTKEEADA
-184 TKAEVPSTL
+184 
-193 EILTSSEFTSIVDQL
+193 
-208 ETKEHATST
+208 T
-217 YQVKGDYQPA
+217 YQVKGDYQP
-227 GDYAVFQKFSAGAD
+227 V
-241 PAERKTIQLANA
+241 
-253 DSISGIDSKGTGY
+253 
-266 NLIMLSKWDKVDI
+266 
-279 GSTGVT
+279 
-285 MNLNSKDGIVQ
+285 
-296 LNDEKVLATVDQ
+296 
-308 IPSVKGFAT
+308 
-317 MAEVE
+317 
-322 EKLAGYQVKG
+322 
-332 DYAPAGDYALKS
+332 GDYALKS
-344 EIPSVEDL
+344 EVAVKLDTATYEADKATFALKSELPSVEGL

-361 FQPKGEYQPVGD
+361 FQPKGDYQPAGD

-386 LDTSVYEADKAT
+386 LDTTVYEADKAT

-405 PDVSGFAEKSTVE
+405 P
-418 TLASD
+418 
-423 VNNIGNVIIPEM
+423 
-435 NTNTAKALDT
+435 
-445 KVDWDAEKKVISLPM
+445 
-460 DGSISALRNAET
+460 
-472 LEGGVLVA
+472 
-480 QRSYDENVTFVTE
+480 
-493 LGTTKNKLTLNASE
+493 
-507 RPQIDIQGGDSQK
+507 
-520 VAYLSEIPSV
+520 SV
-530 EGLVSAEQ
+530 EGLVSSEQ
-538 LDTKLADYATTEVVE
+538 LNTKLADYATTEVVE
-553 AEFASYDKIIKGE
+553 AEFASYDKTIKGE
-566 IEADY
+566 IEAGY

-622 QIINNVQTGKT
+622 QIVNNVQTSKT

-681 TEADSD
+681 TDADSD
-687 TVKKAMTA
+687 TVKTAMTA

-741 GFANPNQDPAI
+741 GFANPSQDPAI

-757 NVTAEG
+757 NVTADG

-776 LTNTSLPN
+776 LTNTSLPT
-784 DKTIVALDDRIEAL
+784 DKTIVALDERIEAL
-798 EDVAVTTAEL
+798 EGVAVTTAEL

-847 FVRYGISLSGQP
+847 FVRYGITLSAQP

-924 LATKEEVQAKAEAEH
+924 LATKEEVQAKAE
-939 SHEIADVAGLQD
+939 V
-951 ALDGKQATGDYALKS
+951 
-966 ELPSV
+966 
-971 EGLATTEALTS
+971 
-982 GLKAKADSE
+982 E
-991 HTHELADVT
+991 HTHEIADVT

-1011 TYSDPSETVQYLPK
+1011 TYNSPSETVQYLPK
-1025 LEQSYVDELLKTSA
+1025 LEQSYVDELLKSSA

-1059 IGAPYVVFCH
+1059 INSPYVVFGH
-1069 FNESLTFEANLWSA
+1069 FNESFTFEANLWEA
-1083 DSEHLGVVLNQVK
+1083 DAEHLGVVFNQIK

-1106 QLKVKSIEERLTA
+1106 QSKVKSIEERLTA
-1119 LEGK
+1119 LESK

>member
-1 MAYTKKIWQSGE
+1 MTYTKNVWQSGD
-13 TLTAVN
+13 TLTAVK
-19 MNHIEDGL
+19 MNNIEVGL
-27 EAVANAVDGIAP
+27 EAVAQELSNVTA

-44 AVQGLINT
+44 EVKALAQEVAQGVAAT
-52 AVAPKLDSVVY
+52 AVAPKLDTVVY

-75 LPDVTGFAT
+75 IPDVSDFVRSN
-84 KAELD
+84 D
-89 GYQPKGDY
+89 
-97 QPAGDY
+97 
-103 ALAGNVYTKEEIDA
+103 VYTKGEIDA
-117 KLVGAMSYKGSV
+117 KLVGAMTYKGAV
-129 ETVADLPESA
+129 ETEAQLPQDA
-139 NVGDMYDVK
+139 QVGDMYDVTK
-148 ENGQNYAWNGEGWDG
+148 TGHNFAWNGESWDD
-163 LGGSIDLSGL
+163 LGGSVDLSGL
-173 LTKDEAAKTYA
+173 LTKEEAAA
-184 TKAEVPSTL
+184 
-193 EILTSSEFTSIVDQL
+193 
-208 ETKEHATST
+208 T
-217 YQVKGDYQPA
+217 YQVKGDYQP
-227 GDYAVFQKFSAGAD
+227 V
-241 PAERKTIQLANA
+241 
-253 DSISGIDSKGTGY
+253 
-266 NLIMLSKWDKVDI
+266 
-279 GSTGVT
+279 
-285 MNLNSKDGIVQ
+285 
-296 LNDEKVLATVDQ
+296 
-308 IPSVKGFAT
+308 
-317 MAEVE
+317 
-322 EKLAGYQVKG
+322 
-332 DYAPAGDYALKS
+332 GDYALKS
-344 EIPSVEDL
+344 EVAVKLDTTTYEADKATFALKSEIPNVDGF
-352 ATVTFVQEG
+352 ATKEELSG
-361 FQPKGEYQPVGD
+361 YQPKGDYQVAGD

-386 LDTSVYEADKAT
+386 LDASVYEADKPT
-398 FALKSEI
+398 FALK
-405 PDVSGFAEKSTVE
+405 
-418 TLASD
+418 
-423 VNNIGNVIIPEM
+423 
-435 NTNTAKALDT
+435 
-445 KVDWDAEKKVISLPM
+445 
-460 DGSISALRNAET
+460 
-472 LEGGVLVA
+472 
-480 QRSYDENVTFVTE
+480 
-493 LGTTKNKLTLNASE
+493 
-507 RPQIDIQGGDSQK
+507 
-520 VAYLSEIPSV
+520 SEIPSV

-538 LDTKLADYATTEVVE
+538 LNTKLANYATTEVVE
-553 AEFASYDKIIKGE
+553 AEFASYDKTIKGE
-566 IEADY
+566 IEAGY

-579 AGVHF
+579 AGVHY

-671 GVMPNLFTLT
+671 GVLPNLFTLT

-687 TVKKAMTA
+687 TVKTAMTA

-741 GFANPNQDPAI
+741 GFANPSQDPAI

-757 NVTAEG
+757 NITAEG

-776 LTNTSLPN
+776 LTSTSLPN

-827 WFGVEDEAGLKG
+827 WFGVEDEAGLKS

-847 FVRYGISLSGQP
+847 FVRYGITLSAQP

-924 LATKEEVQAKAEAEH
+924 MATKEEVQ
-939 SHEIADVAGLQD
+939 
-951 ALDGKQATGDYALKS
+951 
-966 ELPSV
+966 
-971 EGLATTEALTS
+971 
-982 GLKAKADSE
+982 AKADSE

-1011 TYSDPSETVQYLPK
+1011 TYSEPSEMVQYLPE
-1025 LEQSYVDELLKTSA
+1025 LEQSYVEELLQTSA

-1044 TINGQPWDAETNNWT
+1044 TVNGQPWDAETNNWT
-1059 IGAPYVVFCH
+1059 IGAPYVVFGH
-1069 FNESLTFEANLWSA
+1069 FNESFTFEANLWSA
-1083 DSEHLGVVLNQVK
+1083 DSEHLGVVFNQVK

-1106 QLKVKSIEERLTA
+1106 QSKVKSIEERLKA
-1119 LEGK
+1119 LESK

>member
-1 MAYTKKIWQSGE
+1 MAYNKTVWQSGD
-13 TLTAVN
+13 TVTAVK
-19 MNHIEDGL
+19 MNNLESGV
-27 EAVANAVDGIAP
+27 EAVAQAVDAIQPGIS
-39 GLTEE
+39 EE
-44 AVQGLINT
+44 SAQELINQ
-52 AVAPKLDSVVY
+52 AVAPKLDSVTY

-75 LPDVTGFAT
+75 LPDTSVFAL
-84 KAELD
+84 KAD
-89 GYQPKGDY
+89 T
-97 QPAGDY
+97 
-103 ALAGNVYTKEEIDA
+103 YTKSEIDG
-117 KLVGAMSYKGSV
+117 KLVGAMTYKGSV
-129 ETVADLPESA
+129 ETESELPQDA
-139 NVGDMYDVK
+139 QVGDMYDVK
-148 ENGQNYAWNGEGWDG
+148 ESGQNFAWNGESWDA
-163 LGGSIDLSGL
+163 LGGDVDLSGL
-173 LTKDEAAKTYA
+173 LTKDEASTTYA
-184 TKAEVPSTL
+184 TKAEIPTAFDIVTSEEFTSVVDQFAKKDEVPSTL
-193 EILTSSEFTSIVDQL
+193 DILTSSEFTSIVDQL
-208 ETKEHATST
+208 ETKEHATAT

-279 GSTGVT
+279 GSTGVI

-296 LNDEKVLATVDQ
+296 LNDDKVLATVDQ
-308 IPSVKGFAT
+308 IPSVEGFAT
-317 MAEVE
+317 TTEVE

-344 EIPSVEDL
+344 EIPSVE
-352 ATVTFVQEG
+352 
-361 FQPKGEYQPVGD
+361 
-373 YALKSEI
+373 
-380 PDVSGK
+380 
-386 LDTSVYEADKAT
+386 
-398 FALKSEI
+398 
-405 PDVSGFAEKSTVE
+405 
-418 TLASD
+418 
-423 VNNIGNVIIPEM
+423 
-435 NTNTAKALDT
+435 
-445 KVDWDAEKKVISLPM
+445 
-460 DGSISALRNAET
+460 
-472 LEGGVLVA
+472 
-480 QRSYDENVTFVTE
+480 
-493 LGTTKNKLTLNASE
+493 
-507 RPQIDIQGGDSQK
+507 
-520 VAYLSEIPSV
+520 
-530 EGLVSAEQ
+530 GLVSADQ
-538 LDTKLADYATTEVVE
+538 LDTKLADYTTTEVVE
-553 AEFASYDKIIKGE
+553 AEFASYDKTIKGD
-566 IEADY
+566 IEAGY

-622 QIINNVQTGKT
+622 QIVNNVQTGKT

-671 GVMPNLFTLT
+671 GVMPDLFTLT

-687 TVKKAMTA
+687 TVKSAMTA

-716 LRFYAMQSGSVFVG
+716 LRFYSMQSGSVFVG

-741 GFANPNQDPAI
+741 GFANPSQDPAI

-763 QYSVVRNGTRGIA
+763 QYSVVRDGTRGIA

-784 DKTIVALDDRIEAL
+784 DKTIVALDERIEAL

-808 PIALKSFTNK
+808 PIALKTFTNK

-827 WFGVEDEAGLKG
+827 WFGVEDEAGLKS

-847 FVRYGISLSGQP
+847 FVRYGITLSTQP

-924 LATKEEVQAKAEAEH
+924 LATKEEVQAKAE
-939 SHEIADVAGLQD
+939 V
-951 ALDGKQATGDYALKS
+951 
-966 ELPSV
+966 
-971 EGLATTEALTS
+971 
-982 GLKAKADSE
+982 E

-1025 LEQSYVDELLKTSA
+1025 LEQSYVDELLKSSA

-1059 IGAPYVVFCH
+1059 IGAPYVIFGH

-1083 DSEHLGVVLNQVK
+1083 DSEHLGVVFNQVK

-1106 QLKVKSIEERLTA
+1106 QSKVKSIEERLTA
-1119 LEGK
+1119 LESK

>member
-1 MAYTKKIWQSGE
+1 MTYTKNVWQSGD
-13 TLTAVN
+13 TLTAVK
-19 MNHIEDGL
+19 MNNIETGL
-27 EAVANAVDGIAP
+27 EAVAEALSTVVA
-39 GLTEE
+39 GLTEDE
-44 AVQGLINT
+44 VKALARSIAQEVAAT
-52 AVAPKLDSVVY
+52 AVAPKLDTAVY
-63 EADKVTFALKSE
+63 EADKVTFALKTE
-75 LPDVTGFAT
+75 IPDVSDFVH
-84 KAELD
+84 
-89 GYQPKGDY
+89 
-97 QPAGDY
+97 AGD
-103 ALAGNVYTKEEIDA
+103 VYTKGEIDA
-117 KLVGAMSYKGSV
+117 KLVGAMTYKGSV
-129 ETVADLPESA
+129 ETQDQLPQDA
-139 NVGDMYDVK
+139 QVGDMYDVT
-148 ENGQNYAWNGEGWDG
+148 ETGHNFAWNGESWDD
-163 LGGSIDLSGL
+163 LGGSVDLSGL
-173 LTKDEAAKTYA
+173 LTKEEAEA
-184 TKAEVPSTL
+184 
-193 EILTSSEFTSIVDQL
+193 
-208 ETKEHATST
+208 T
-217 YQVKGDYQPA
+217 YQVKGDYQP
-227 GDYAVFQKFSAGAD
+227 V
-241 PAERKTIQLANA
+241 
-253 DSISGIDSKGTGY
+253 
-266 NLIMLSKWDKVDI
+266 
-279 GSTGVT
+279 
-285 MNLNSKDGIVQ
+285 
-296 LNDEKVLATVDQ
+296 
-308 IPSVKGFAT
+308 
-317 MAEVE
+317 
-322 EKLAGYQVKG
+322 
-332 DYAPAGDYALKS
+332 GDYALMSEVAVKLDTTTYEADKATFALKS
-344 EIPSVEDL
+344 ELPRVEGL

-361 FQPKGEYQPVGD
+361 FQPKGDYQPAGD

-386 LDTSVYEADKAT
+386 LDTTVYEADKAT

-405 PDVSGFAEKSTVE
+405 P
-418 TLASD
+418 
-423 VNNIGNVIIPEM
+423 
-435 NTNTAKALDT
+435 
-445 KVDWDAEKKVISLPM
+445 
-460 DGSISALRNAET
+460 
-472 LEGGVLVA
+472 
-480 QRSYDENVTFVTE
+480 
-493 LGTTKNKLTLNASE
+493 
-507 RPQIDIQGGDSQK
+507 
-520 VAYLSEIPSV
+520 SV
-530 EGLVSAEQ
+530 EGLVSTEQ

-553 AEFASYDKIIKGE
+553 AEFASYDKTIKGE

-622 QIINNVQTGKT
+622 QIVNNVQTGKT

-687 TVKKAMTA
+687 TVKTAMTA

-741 GFANPNQDPAI
+741 GFANPSQDPAI

-757 NVTAEG
+757 NVTEEG

-784 DKTIVALDDRIEAL
+784 DKTIVALDERIEAL

-847 FVRYGISLSGQP
+847 FVRYGITLSAQP

-904 IGEQSNISMVL
+904 IGEESNISMVL

-939 SHEIADVAGLQD
+939 THEIADVSGLQD

-982 GLKAKADSE
+982 GLEAKADFE

-1000 DINKLVNPTFL
+1000 DITKLVNPTFL
-1011 TYSDPSETVQYLPK
+1011 TYNSPSETVQYLPK
-1025 LEQSYVDELLKTSA
+1025 LEQSYVDELLKSSA
-1039 EQGLV
+1039 VQGLV

-1059 IGAPYVVFCH
+1059 INSPYVVFGH
-1069 FNESLTFEANLWSA
+1069 FNESFTFEANLWEA
-1083 DSEHLGVVLNQVK
+1083 DAEHLGVVFNQIK

-1106 QLKVKSIEERLTA
+1106 QSKVKSIEERLTA
-1119 LEGK
+1119 LESK

>member
-1 MAYTKKIWQSGE
+1 MTYTKNVWKSGD
-13 TLTAVN
+13 TLTAVK
-19 MNHIEDGL
+19 MNNIETGL
-27 EAVANAVDGIAP
+27 EAVAQELSNITSGLSEEEVKALAQSIAQ
-39 GLTEE
+39 EV
-44 AVQGLINT
+44 AAT
-52 AVAPKLDSVVY
+52 AVAPKLDTVVY
-63 EADKVTFALKSE
+63 EADKVTFALKTE
-75 LPDVTGFAT
+75 LPDVSDFVRS
-84 KAELD
+84 
-89 GYQPKGDY
+89 GD
-97 QPAGDY
+97 
-103 ALAGNVYTKEEIDA
+103 VYTKGEIDA
-117 KLVGAMSYKGSV
+117 KLVGAMMYKGAV
-129 ETVADLPESA
+129 ETQAQLPQDA
-139 NVGDMYDVK
+139 KVGDMYDVT
-148 ENGQNYAWNGEGWDG
+148 ETGHNFAWNGESWDD
-163 LGGSIDLSGL
+163 LGGSIDLSGV
-173 LTKDEAAKTYA
+173 LTKEEAEA
-184 TKAEVPSTL
+184 
-193 EILTSSEFTSIVDQL
+193 
-208 ETKEHATST
+208 T
-217 YQVKGDYQPA
+217 YQPKGDYQP
-227 GDYAVFQKFSAGAD
+227 V
-241 PAERKTIQLANA
+241 
-253 DSISGIDSKGTGY
+253 
-266 NLIMLSKWDKVDI
+266 
-279 GSTGVT
+279 
-285 MNLNSKDGIVQ
+285 
-296 LNDEKVLATVDQ
+296 
-308 IPSVKGFAT
+308 
-317 MAEVE
+317 
-322 EKLAGYQVKG
+322 
-332 DYAPAGDYALKS
+332 GDYALKS
-344 EIPSVEDL
+344 EVAVKLDTTTYEADKATFALKSEIPNVEGL

-386 LDTSVYEADKAT
+386 LDTSVYDADKAT

-405 PDVSGFAEKSTVE
+405 P
-418 TLASD
+418 
-423 VNNIGNVIIPEM
+423 
-435 NTNTAKALDT
+435 
-445 KVDWDAEKKVISLPM
+445 
-460 DGSISALRNAET
+460 
-472 LEGGVLVA
+472 
-480 QRSYDENVTFVTE
+480 
-493 LGTTKNKLTLNASE
+493 
-507 RPQIDIQGGDSQK
+507 
-520 VAYLSEIPSV
+520 SV
-530 EGLVSAEQ
+530 EGLVSTEQ
-538 LDTKLADYATTEVVE
+538 LDTKLADYTTTEVVE
-553 AEFASYDKIIKGE
+553 AEFASYDKTIKGE

-584 LGSFSTSMQAEQK
+584 LGNFSTSMQAEQK

-603 YDNQAYSVL
+603 YNNQAYSVL

-687 TVKKAMTA
+687 TVKTAMTA

-741 GFANPNQDPAI
+741 GFANPSQDPAI

-776 LTNTSLPN
+776 LTSTSLPN

-827 WFGVEDEAGLKG
+827 WFGVEDEAGLKS

-847 FVRYGISLSGQP
+847 FVRYGITLTAQP

-886 SDDSVV
+886 SNDSVV

-939 SHEIADVAGLQD
+939 SHEIADVSGLQD

-982 GLKAKADSE
+982 GLDAKADSE

-1044 TINGQPWDAETNNWT
+1044 TLNGQPWDADSNNWT
-1059 IGAPYVVFCH
+1059 IGAPYVIFGH
-1069 FNESLTFEANLWSA
+1069 FNESFTFEANLWSA
-1083 DSEHLGVVLNQVK
+1083 DSEHLGVVFNQVK

-1106 QLKVKSIEERLTA
+1106 QSKVKSIEERLKA
-1119 LEGK
+1119 LESK

>member
-1 MAYTKKIWQSGE
+1 MTYTKNVWKSGD
-13 TLTAVN
+13 TLTAVK
-19 MNHIEDGL
+19 MNNIETGL
-27 EAVANAVDGIAP
+27 EAVAQELSNVTSGLSEEEVKALAQSIAQ
-39 GLTEE
+39 EV
-44 AVQGLINT
+44 AAT
-52 AVAPKLDSVVY
+52 AVAPKLDTVVY
-63 EADKVTFALKSE
+63 EADKVTFALKTE
-75 LPDVTGFAT
+75 IPDVSDFVRS
-84 KAELD
+84 
-89 GYQPKGDY
+89 GD
-97 QPAGDY
+97 
-103 ALAGNVYTKEEIDA
+103 VYTKGEIDA
-117 KLVGAMSYKGSV
+117 KLVGAMTYKGAV
-129 ETVADLPESA
+129 ETQAQLPQDA
-139 NVGDMYDVK
+139 KVGDMYDVT
-148 ENGQNYAWNGEGWDG
+148 ETGHNFAWNGESWDD
-163 LGGSIDLSGL
+163 LGGSIDLSGV
-173 LTKDEAAKTYA
+173 LTKEEAEA
-184 TKAEVPSTL
+184 
-193 EILTSSEFTSIVDQL
+193 
-208 ETKEHATST
+208 T
-217 YQVKGDYQPA
+217 YQVKGD
-227 GDYAVFQKFSAGAD
+227 
-241 PAERKTIQLANA
+241 
-253 DSISGIDSKGTGY
+253 
-266 NLIMLSKWDKVDI
+266 
-279 GSTGVT
+279 
-285 MNLNSKDGIVQ
+285 
-296 LNDEKVLATVDQ
+296 
-308 IPSVKGFAT
+308 
-317 MAEVE
+317 
-322 EKLAGYQVKG
+322 
-332 DYAPAGDYALKS
+332 
-344 EIPSVEDL
+344 
-352 ATVTFVQEG
+352 
-361 FQPKGEYQPVGD
+361 YQPVGD

-386 LDTSVYEADKAT
+386 LDTSVYDADKAT

-405 PDVSGFAEKSTVE
+405 P
-418 TLASD
+418 
-423 VNNIGNVIIPEM
+423 
-435 NTNTAKALDT
+435 
-445 KVDWDAEKKVISLPM
+445 
-460 DGSISALRNAET
+460 
-472 LEGGVLVA
+472 
-480 QRSYDENVTFVTE
+480 
-493 LGTTKNKLTLNASE
+493 
-507 RPQIDIQGGDSQK
+507 
-520 VAYLSEIPSV
+520 SV
-530 EGLVSAEQ
+530 EGLVSTEQ
-538 LDTKLADYATTEVVE
+538 LDTKLADYTTTEVVE
-553 AEFASYDKIIKGE
+553 AEFASYDKTIKGE
-566 IEADY
+566 IEAGY

-622 QIINNVQTGKT
+622 QIVNNVQTGKT

-687 TVKKAMTA
+687 TVKTAMTA

-730 FSGQAFTLTYI
+730 FSGHAFTLTYI
-741 GFANPNQDPAI
+741 GFANPSQDPAI

-776 LTNTSLPN
+776 LTSTSLPN
-784 DKTIVALDDRIEAL
+784 DKTIVALDERIEAL

-827 WFGVEDEAGLKG
+827 WFGVEDEAGLKS

-847 FVRYGISLSGQP
+847 FVRYGITLTAQP

-924 LATKEEVQAKAEAEH
+924 LASKEEVQAKAE
-939 SHEIADVAGLQD
+939 V
-951 ALDGKQATGDYALKS
+951 
-966 ELPSV
+966 
-971 EGLATTEALTS
+971 
-982 GLKAKADSE
+982 E

-1059 IGAPYVVFCH
+1059 IGAPYVIFGH
-1069 FNESLTFEANLWSA
+1069 FNESFTFEANLWSA
-1083 DSEHLGVVLNQVK
+1083 DSEHLGVVFNQVK

-1106 QLKVKSIEERLTA
+1106 QSKVKSIEERLKA
-1119 LEGK
+1119 LESK

>member
-1 MAYTKKIWQSGE
+1 MTYTKNVWKSGD
-13 TLTAVN
+13 TLTAVK
-19 MNHIEDGL
+19 MNNIETGL
-27 EAVANAVDGIAP
+27 EAVAQELSNVTSGLSEEEVKALAQSIAQ
-39 GLTEE
+39 EV
-44 AVQGLINT
+44 AAT
-52 AVAPKLDSVVY
+52 AVAPKLDTVVY
-63 EADKVTFALKSE
+63 EADKVTFALKTE
-75 LPDVTGFAT
+75 IPDVSDFVR
-84 KAELD
+84 
-89 GYQPKGDY
+89 
-97 QPAGDY
+97 AGD
-103 ALAGNVYTKEEIDA
+103 VYTKGEIDA
-117 KLVGAMSYKGSV
+117 KLVGAMTYKGSV
-129 ETVADLPESA
+129 ETQAQLPQDA
-139 NVGDMYDVK
+139 KVGDMYDVT
-148 ENGQNYAWNGEGWDG
+148 ETGHNFAWNGESWDD
-163 LGGSIDLSGL
+163 LGGSIDLSNL
-173 LTKDEAAKTYA
+173 LTKEDAAA
-184 TKAEVPSTL
+184 
-193 EILTSSEFTSIVDQL
+193 
-208 ETKEHATST
+208 T
-217 YQVKGDYQPA
+217 YQVKGD
-227 GDYAVFQKFSAGAD
+227 
-241 PAERKTIQLANA
+241 
-253 DSISGIDSKGTGY
+253 
-266 NLIMLSKWDKVDI
+266 
-279 GSTGVT
+279 
-285 MNLNSKDGIVQ
+285 
-296 LNDEKVLATVDQ
+296 
-308 IPSVKGFAT
+308 
-317 MAEVE
+317 
-322 EKLAGYQVKG
+322 
-332 DYAPAGDYALKS
+332 
-344 EIPSVEDL
+344 
-352 ATVTFVQEG
+352 
-361 FQPKGEYQPVGD
+361 YQPVGD
-373 YALKSEI
+373 YALKSE
-380 PDVSGK
+380 VAVK
-386 LDTSVYEADKAT
+386 LDTTMYEADKAT

-405 PDVSGFAEKSTVE
+405 PSVDNLATKDEVSAVE
-418 TLASD
+418 
-423 VNNIGNVIIPEM
+423 G
-435 NTNTAKALDT
+435 K
-445 KVDWDAEKKVISLPM
+445 
-460 DGSISALRNAET
+460 
-472 LEGGVLVA
+472 
-480 QRSYDENVTFVTE
+480 
-493 LGTTKNKLTLNASE
+493 
-507 RPQIDIQGGDSQK
+507 
-520 VAYLSEIPSV
+520 IPSV
-530 EGLVSAEQ
+530 EGLVSTEQ

-553 AEFASYDKIIKGE
+553 AEFASYDKTIKGE
-566 IEADY
+566 IEAGY

-622 QIINNVQTGKT
+622 QIVNNVQTGKT

-687 TVKKAMTA
+687 TVKTAMTA

-741 GFANPNQDPAI
+741 GFANPSQDPAI

-776 LTNTSLPN
+776 LTSTSLPN

-827 WFGVEDEAGLKG
+827 WFGVEDEAGLKN

-847 FVRYGISLSGQP
+847 FVRYGITLTAQP

-924 LATKEEVQAKAEAEH
+924 LATKEEVQAKAE
-939 SHEIADVAGLQD
+939 V
-951 ALDGKQATGDYALKS
+951 
-966 ELPSV
+966 
-971 EGLATTEALTS
+971 
-982 GLKAKADSE
+982 E

-1011 TYSDPSETVQYLPK
+1011 TYSAPSETVQYLPK

-1044 TINGQPWDAETNNWT
+1044 TLNGQPWDAESNNWT
-1059 IGAPYVVFCH
+1059 IGMPYVIFGH

-1083 DSEHLGVVLNQVK
+1083 DPEHLGVVFNQVK

-1106 QLKVKSIEERLTA
+1106 QSKVKSIEERLTA
-1119 LEGK
+1119 LESK

>member
-1 MAYTKKIWQSGE
+1 MTYTKNVWQSGD
-13 TLTAVN
+13 TLTAVK
-19 MNHIEDGL
+19 MNNIETGL
-27 EAVANAVDGIAP
+27 EAVAQELSNVTSGLSEEEVKALAQSIAQEVA
-39 GLTEE
+39 T
-44 AVQGLINT
+44 T
-52 AVAPKLDSVVY
+52 AVAPKLDTAVY
-63 EADKVTFALKSE
+63 EADKVTFALKTE
-75 LPDVTGFAT
+75 IPDVSDFVRS
-84 KAELD
+84 
-89 GYQPKGDY
+89 GD
-97 QPAGDY
+97 
-103 ALAGNVYTKEEIDA
+103 VYTKGEIDA
-117 KLVGAMSYKGSV
+117 KLVGAMMYKGAV
-129 ETVADLPESA
+129 ETQAQLPQDA
-139 NVGDMYDVK
+139 KVGDMYDVT
-148 ENGQNYAWNGEGWDG
+148 ETGHNFAWNGESWDD

-173 LTKDEAAKTYA
+173 LTKEEAEA
-184 TKAEVPSTL
+184 
-193 EILTSSEFTSIVDQL
+193 
-208 ETKEHATST
+208 T
-217 YQVKGDYQPA
+217 YQVKGEYQPV
-227 GDYAVFQKFSAGAD
+227 GDYALKSEVAVKLDTTTYEAD
-241 PAERKTIQLANA
+241 K
-253 DSISGIDSKGTGY
+253 
-266 NLIMLSKWDKVDI
+266 
-279 GSTGVT
+279 
-285 MNLNSKDGIVQ
+285 
-296 LNDEKVLATVDQ
+296 AT
-308 IPSVKGFAT
+308 F
-317 MAEVE
+317 
-322 EKLAGYQVKG
+322 
-332 DYAPAGDYALKS
+332 ALKS
-344 EIPSVEDL
+344 EIPSVEGL

-361 FQPKGEYQPVGD
+361 FQPKGDYQPVGD

-386 LDTSVYEADKAT
+386 LDTTVYEADKAT
-398 FALKSEI
+398 FALKSE
-405 PDVSGFAEKSTVE
+405 
-418 TLASD
+418 L
-423 VNNIGNVIIPEM
+423 
-435 NTNTAKALDT
+435 
-445 KVDWDAEKKVISLPM
+445 
-460 DGSISALRNAET
+460 
-472 LEGGVLVA
+472 
-480 QRSYDENVTFVTE
+480 
-493 LGTTKNKLTLNASE
+493 
-507 RPQIDIQGGDSQK
+507 
-520 VAYLSEIPSV
+520 PSV

-538 LDTKLADYATTEVVE
+538 LDTKLADYTTTEVVE
-553 AEFASYDKIIKGE
+553 AEFASYDKTIKGE
-566 IEADY
+566 IEAGY

-612 VYTVGEDQNG
+612 VYTVGEGQNG
-622 QIINNVQTGKT
+622 QIVNNVQTGKT

-652 EKVVGSWASD
+652 EKVVGTWASD

-687 TVKKAMTA
+687 TVKTAMTA

-716 LRFYAMQSGSVFVG
+716 LRFYSMQSGSVFVG

-741 GFANPNQDPAI
+741 GFANPSQDPAI
-752 MSVAV
+752 MSIAV

-776 LTNTSLPN
+776 LTSTSLPN
-784 DKTIVALDDRIEAL
+784 DKTIVALDERIEAL
-798 EDVAVTTAEL
+798 EGVAVATAEL
-808 PIALKSFTNK
+808 PIALKTFTNK

-827 WFGVEDEAGLKG
+827 WFGVEDEAGLKK

-847 FVRYGISLSGQP
+847 FVRYGITLSAQP

-871 ESNTQVKLVFEGLDT
+871 ESNTQVKLVFEGLDI

-904 IGEQSNISMVL
+904 IGEESNISMVL

-924 LATKEEVQAKAEAEH
+924 LATKEEVQAKAEVEH
-939 SHEIADVAGLQD
+939 THEIADVTGLQD

-982 GLKAKADSE
+982 GLEAKADSD

-1000 DINKLVNPTFL
+1000 DINKVVNPTFL
-1011 TYSDPSETVQYLPK
+1011 TYNNPTETVQYLPK
-1025 LEQSYVDELLKTSA
+1025 LEQSYVNDLLQHSA

-1059 IGAPYVVFCH
+1059 IGAAYVVFGH

-1083 DSEHLGVVLNQVK
+1083 DSEHLGIVFNQVK

-1106 QLKVKSIEERLTA
+1106 QSKVKSIEERLTA
-1119 LEGK
+1119 LESK

>member
-19 MNHIEDGL
+19 MNHIEDGI
-27 EAVANAVDGIAP
+27 EAVAQAVDGIAP

-52 AVAPKLDSVVY
+52 AVTPKLDSVVY
-63 EADKVTFALKSE
+63 EADKTTFALKSE

-84 KAELD
+84 KVELVEGLDAKADKAELVN
-89 GYQPKGDY
+89 YQPKGDY
-97 QPAGDY
+97 QVAGDY

-117 KLVGAMSYKGSV
+117 KLVGAMTYKGSV
-129 ETVADLPESA
+129 ETVDDLPESA

-148 ENGQNYAWNGEGWDG
+148 AGGQNYAWNGEGWDG

-193 EILTSSEFTSIVDQL
+193 EILTSSEFTSIVDRL

-332 DYAPAGDYALKS
+332 DYAPAGDYVLKS
-344 EIPSVEDL
+344 EIPSVEGL

-361 FQPKGEYQPVGD
+361 FQPKGDYQPVGD

-386 LDTSVYEADKAT
+386 LDTTVYDADKAT
-398 FALKSEI
+398 FALK
-405 PDVSGFAEKSTVE
+405 
-418 TLASD
+418 
-423 VNNIGNVIIPEM
+423 
-435 NTNTAKALDT
+435 
-445 KVDWDAEKKVISLPM
+445 
-460 DGSISALRNAET
+460 
-472 LEGGVLVA
+472 
-480 QRSYDENVTFVTE
+480 
-493 LGTTKNKLTLNASE
+493 
-507 RPQIDIQGGDSQK
+507 
-520 VAYLSEIPSV
+520 SEIPSV

-553 AEFASYDKIIKGE
+553 AEFASYDKTIKGE
-566 IEADY
+566 IEAGY

-579 AGVHF
+579 AGVHY

-603 YDNQAYSVL
+603 YDNNAYSVL

-622 QIINNVQTGKT
+622 QIVNNVQTGKT

-662 DGYVALPRK
+662 DGYVALPHK

-681 TEADSD
+681 TDADSD
-687 TVKKAMTA
+687 TVKTAMTA

-716 LRFYAMQSGSVFVG
+716 LRFYSMQSGSVFVG

-776 LTNTSLPN
+776 ITNTSLPN

-827 WFGVEDEAGLKG
+827 WFGVENEAGLKG

-847 FVRYGISLSGQP
+847 FVRYGITLSAQP

-939 SHEIADVAGLQD
+939 THELADVSGLQD

-966 ELPSV
+966 EIPSV

-982 GLKAKADSE
+982 GLEAKADSE

-1000 DINKLVNPTFL
+1000 DITKLVNPTFL

-1025 LEQSYVDELLKTSA
+1025 LEQSYVDELLKFSA

-1044 TINGQPWDAETNNWT
+1044 TVNGQPWNAETNNWT
-1059 IGAPYVVFCH
+1059 IGASYVVFGH
-1069 FNESLTFEANLWSA
+1069 FNESFTFEANLWSA
-1083 DSEHLGVVLNQVK
+1083 DAEHIGVVFNQVK

-1106 QLKVKSIEERLTA
+1106 QSKVKSIEERLKA
-1119 LEGK
+1119 LESK